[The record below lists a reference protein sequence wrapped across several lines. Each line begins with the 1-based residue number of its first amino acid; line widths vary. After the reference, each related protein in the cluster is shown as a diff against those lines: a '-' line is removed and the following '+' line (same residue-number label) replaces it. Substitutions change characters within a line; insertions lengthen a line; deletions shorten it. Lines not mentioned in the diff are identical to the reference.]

1 MLLMPRLMPRSAPL
15 PDLFDPPAST
25 LAPALAAEVEH
36 ARIQGED
43 EGTRAPIP
51 AKTPSAG
58 TPRHPEHIHPALW
71 RATQLASTTARCVP
85 TGHPQ
90 LNAELPGGGWPLGNL
105 IELLSAQAGVGE
117 MRLLR
122 PALAGI
128 ERTRPIA
135 LVQPPHTPNHV
146 CAAGWRMDV
155 QQWLWVAPADDRD
168 ALWAA
173 EKILKNGSC
182 GALLLWQTRIR
193 PESLRRLH
201 LAAQGSDTL
210 FLMLRPAQAADRA
223 SPAPLRLVLTPATG
237 GLDIHILKRRGPVST
252 GDLHLALDA
261 PAPVFSPF
269 LPYAP
274 LDRPTPLPV
283 AAGRVASAV
292 AA

>member
-1 MLLMPRLMPRSAPL
+1 MPRLMPRSASL
-15 PDLFDPPAST
+15 PDLFDPPAPA
-25 LAPALAAEVEH
+25 LAPALAAEGEH
-36 ARIQGED
+36 AGIQGEQARIQAE
-43 EGTRAPIP
+43 
-51 AKTPSAG
+51 TPS
-58 TPRHPEHIHPALW
+58 TDMLRHPEHIHPALW
-71 RATQLASTTARCVP
+71 RATQLASATARCVS

-105 IELLSAQAGVGE
+105 IELLSPQPGVGE

-146 CAAGWRMDV
+146 CAAGWQMDV

-210 FLMLRPAQAADRA
+210 FLMLRPVQTADRA
-223 SPAPLRLVLTPATG
+223 SPAPLRLVLTPAAG
-237 GLDIHILKRRGPVST
+237 GVDIHILKRRGPVST
-252 GDLHLALDA
+252 GDVHLALDA

>member
-1 MLLMPRLMPRSAPL
+1 MPRLMPRSASL
-15 PDLFDPPAST
+15 PDLFDPPA
-25 LAPALAAEVEH
+25 PALDPTLAAEGERAGIQGEQ
-36 ARIQGED
+36 ARIQAE
-43 EGTRAPIP
+43 
-51 AKTPSAG
+51 TPS
-58 TPRHPEHIHPALW
+58 TDMLRHPEHIHPALW
-71 RATQLASTTARCVP
+71 RATQLASTTARCVS

-105 IELLSAQAGVGE
+105 IELLSPQPGVGE

-146 CAAGWRMDV
+146 CAAGWQMDV

-210 FLMLRPAQAADRA
+210 FLMLRPVQTADRA
-223 SPAPLRLVLTPATG
+223 SPAPLRLVLTPAAG
-237 GLDIHILKRRGPVST
+237 GVDIHILKRRGPVST
-252 GDLHLALDA
+252 GDVHLALDA